1 MISNLGKYCLF
12 IKSLFVNR
20 ERFSLYVRL
29 TFEEAVEIGYNS
41 IIIVALISTFI
52 GGVTAIQTA
61 YNMTNPLIPNT
72 VIGFIVREMTF
83 LELAPTITAL
93 VFAGKVGSSIAGQIG
108 TMRITEQIS
117 ALEVM
122 GINSSSYLVLP
133 KITATMITYPL
144 LVILAIALGLTGGYL
159 STTLT
164 GALTPVEYIQGIRTE
179 FIPWNVAFA
188 LIKSIV
194 FAFII
199 SSVSAYEGFFTT
211 GGALEVGK
219 SSTRAVTNSCLII
232 LVADF
237 FLAELL
243 L

>member
-1 MISNLGKYCLF
+1 MSNIGKYCLF

-20 ERFSLYVRL
+20 ERFRIYVKL
-29 TFEEAVEIGYNS
+29 IFEEAVEIGYNS
-41 IIIVALISTFI
+41 IVIVALISTFI
-52 GGVTAIQTA
+52 GAVTAIQTA

-133 KITATMITYPL
+133 KIIGTMITYPL
-144 LVILAIALGLTGGYL
+144 LVILSITLGLTGGYL
-159 STTLT
+159 STTIT
-164 GALTPVEYIQGIRTE
+164 GALTPNEYIEGLRME
-179 FIPWNVAFA
+179 FIPYNVFFA

-199 SSVSAYEGFFTT
+199 SSVSAYEGFYTT

-219 SSTRAVTNSCLII
+219 SSTKAVTNSCLII
-232 LVADF
+232 LIADF

>member
-1 MISNLGKYCLF
+1 MSNLGKYCLF